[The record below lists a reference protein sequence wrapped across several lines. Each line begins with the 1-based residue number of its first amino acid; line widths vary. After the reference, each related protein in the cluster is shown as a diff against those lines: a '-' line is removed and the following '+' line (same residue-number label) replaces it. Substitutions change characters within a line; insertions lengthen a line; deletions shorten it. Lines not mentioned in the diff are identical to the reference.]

1 VLNPLVLLV
10 LLGGAHNDAL
20 MLGLLVAGC
29 AAARRNHILIGL
41 SLCALA
47 AQVKVPALIGA
58 LFIGWWWSD
67 GIASWRKRAPR
78 VVGAVLIS
86 VAMMAVIGWVSGLG
100 WRWLDGLSNPGV
112 VVSWVDPVTAFGLAL
127 SHASAGLGFGGHSAA
142 YVQAARVAGV
152 GLAVVISIGLVLR
165 SRIGALQALGWS
177 LLVFVVLGPVVW
189 PWYET
194 WGFVFLAVIAEV
206 WTLRILLALST
217 IACFADLPRSHYYET
232 SPPALAIVGWTLL
245 GAVIVTY
252 GVLRLAPSVERPPR
266 TDFDPTTQ
274 DSTSVRVTTG

>member
-1 VLNPLVLLV
+1 
-10 LLGGAHNDAL
+10 
-20 MLGLLVAGC
+20 M
-29 AAARRNHILIGL
+29 
-41 SLCALA
+41 
-47 AQVKVPALIGA
+47 
-58 LFIGWWWSD
+58 
-67 GIASWRKRAPR
+67 
-78 VVGAVLIS
+78 
-86 VAMMAVIGWVSGLG
+86 
-100 WRWLDGLSNPGV
+100 
-112 VVSWVDPVTAFGLAL
+112 VSWVDPVTAVGLAL

-152 GLAVVISIGLVLR
+152 GLAVVISVGLVLR

-206 WTLRILLALST
+206 WALRILLALST
-217 IACFADLPRSHYYET
+217 IAGFADLPSSHYYET
-232 SPPALAIVGWTLL
+232 SPPALAIVGWTFL

-252 GVLRLAPSVERPPR
+252 GVLRLPPSVKSPPR

-274 DSTSVRVTTG
+274 DSKTVRVTTG